1 MAIAGRKYK
10 ILLFLLAVLVIALA
24 GERIWTEFR
33 LRKIERHDSAAKLA
47 LENNHLRSEIDQ
59 LNRQAKST
67 GYAQE
72 LRLASFDSPSKS
84 VDITFDKP
92 TLVWFVSCAE
102 NNEATWKSVDRLL
115 QESPAEDHLTYIVV
129 FVGSRDKA
137 EVLRQQMPGG
147 VQCYSDDS
155 GISLGIF
162 GISALPACA
171 LVPPDRLILGRWM
184 GQDFTRK
191 SSDEFAREV
200 QLALGK
206 AAATPALT
214 LFTPQGA
221 PVGIHNE
228 ERGKAFFLFSTDC
241 ETCEAEAEKWP
252 ALADRLKTLGYA
264 VHFVCVEG
272 IENIADYAKKHDF
285 ADNVLLDRQGVMAS
299 EYGVAFT
306 PCRIITGV
314 AGNIEYK
321 DVRQLL
327 PGERLA
333 ALDKFLEQKE
343 LLAGKDALDYV
354 QEVFPEA
361 NRCVPRTFTGKGFG
375 DVYFEVFKDATR
387 LGFARKVHREIACDV
402 CGDVDFVVGIDMAGR
417 IRKVELLSG
426 EDDIELPKRIGISVF
441 ISACIALVTGLIS
454 SRRKWFGA
462 KPYKRL
468 FVSLALFTVLSA
480 VSYASIEIAFP
491 RMSAPEFLRQFD
503 GRRVEP
509 SLRLKADGGDVQS
522 MTGATKSSREIAKG
536 LVETL
541 SLFEND
547 APPEGK
553 TLENHNNTQ

>member
-47 LENNHLRSEIDQ
+47 LENNQLQREISQLR
-59 LNRQAKST
+59 RQT
-67 GYAQE
+67 
-72 LRLASFDSPSKS
+72 
-84 VDITFDKP
+84 
-92 TLVWFVSCAE
+92 VSAD
-102 NNEATWKSVDRLL
+102 N
-115 QESPAEDHLTYIVV
+115 
-129 FVGSRDKA
+129 
-137 EVLRQQMPGG
+137 
-147 VQCYSDDS
+147 
-155 GISLGIF
+155 
-162 GISALPACA
+162 
-171 LVPPDRLILGRWM
+171 PDR
-184 GQDFTRK
+184 D
-191 SSDEFAREV
+191 DV
-200 QLALGK
+200 
-206 AAATPALT
+206 
-214 LFTPQGA
+214 LFTPDGM
-221 PVGIHNE
+221 PKYLVN
-228 ERGKAFFLFSTDC
+228 ERGQAFFLFSTDC
-241 ETCEAEAEKWP
+241 EACEAESGKWP
-252 ALADRLKTLGYA
+252 VLAARLETLGYQ
-264 VHFVCVEG
+264 VNYICIEG
-272 IENIADYAKKHDF
+272 FDGIADYAAKHHLGT
-285 ADNVLLDRQGVMAS
+285 NMLLDRQGAMAT

-306 PCRIITGV
+306 PCRIIV
-314 AGNIEYK
+314 DADGNVEYK
-321 DVRQLL
+321 DSRQLL
-327 PGERLA
+327 PEERLA

-343 LLAGKDALDYV
+343 LLAGKDAFVYV
-354 QEVFPEA
+354 QKVFPEA

-402 CGDVDFVVGIDMAGR
+402 CWDVDFVVGIDMAGR

-491 RMSAPEFLRQFD
+491 RMSVPEFLRQFD